1 MAERKDEK
9 HMPDLT
15 SPEIQLP
22 AVMQA
27 NEKRVRRGF
36 WRKLGR
42 VASRIPFAQ
51 SLIAAY
57 YCATDPDT
65 PLRAKAVLFA
75 ALAYF
80 VVPFDFLPDILTAIG
95 FTDDAAV
102 LFAALNIIG
111 IYMKPKHQEMAR
123 EALDKLRHGGTPDSP
138 GA

>member
-1 MAERKDEK
+1 
-9 HMPDLT
+9 MPDLT